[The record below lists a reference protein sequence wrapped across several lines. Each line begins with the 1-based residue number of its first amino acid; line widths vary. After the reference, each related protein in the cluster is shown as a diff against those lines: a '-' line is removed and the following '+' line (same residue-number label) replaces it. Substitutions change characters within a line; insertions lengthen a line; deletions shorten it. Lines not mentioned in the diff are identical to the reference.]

1 MRASDAGTRLRA
13 AVVAAIAAL
22 GLAAA
27 PATGRAQ
34 GLQLGEYCNAEAVQ
48 EADTAQIPEAVRRQH
63 PLVVVASFR
72 ARIEQRDWSGIVSQL
87 LADFDATGQPELPTD
102 VAQRFRRQLAAADS
116 EFRAIAASSDF
127 ARLLATSSGADLQ
140 RFRIERRTRQGGGA
154 AFVVFSRFA
163 DSIVVTAAESDS
175 VKRNVCWRA
184 LAAHWILD
192 EYRQPG
198 IDVVINALDRRLEAW
213 DAYLRSGPTQYP
225 WELYINGLPKRRW
238 NDLTPPRQQ
247 LIFLHPSAALQVRG
261 TMNDLKREEV
271 LAVEW
276 LGYVRFI
283 RDHRASLGISALSSF
298 PREAPANLGAMLH
311 WGRVFNLAYLHT
323 FNGGR
328 DRHGILMSADL
339 YRLFVGVPRELE
351 GTRNSISSCRD
362 EARSSVVNAIAP
374 GSRCRELFGR

>member
-1 MRASDAGTRLRA
+1 MRAGDGGIRVRATFIARL
-13 AVVAAIAAL
+13 IAL
-22 GLAAA
+22 GLTAIS
-27 PATGRAQ
+27 TTLGAQ
-34 GLQLGEYCNAEAVQ
+34 GLQLGEYCNAQAVQ
-48 EADTAQIPEAVRRQH
+48 EADTTQIAEPFRRQH
-63 PLVVVASFR
+63 PLVVVESFR
-72 ARIEQRDWSGIVSQL
+72 SRIEQRQWSGIISEL
-87 LADFDATGQPELPTD
+87 LADFDRTGRPELPPD
-102 VAQRFRRQLAAADS
+102 VAERFRRQLAAADS
-116 EFRAIAASSDF
+116 EFRAIASSADF
-127 ARLLATSSGADLQ
+127 ERLLATSSGADLQ
-140 RFRIERRTRQGGGA
+140 RFRIERRTRPGGA

-163 DSIVVTAAESDS
+163 DSIAVTSAESDS

-261 TMNDLKREEV
+261 TLNDLKREEV

-276 LGYVRFI
+276 LGYVKFI

-298 PREAPANLGAMLH
+298 PKEAPANLGAMLH
-311 WGRVFNLAYLHT
+311 WGRSFNLAYLYT
-323 FNGGR
+323 FNGSG
-328 DRHGILMSADL
+328 DRHGVLMSADL
-339 YRLFVGVPRELE
+339 YRLFVGVPKELE
-351 GTRNSISSCRD
+351 GTRNAISSCRD
-362 EARSSVVNAIAP
+362 EARSSVANAIAP